1 MAQWKKIVV
10 SGSNAIL
17 NEITASSGLKFKLA
31 QNATSGGLKA
41 NASVTPLVIDTEGN
55 VHTGSAYALA
65 SGGNTVGGSN
75 LTSNVVIV
83 GNNNSLIQTA
93 SSTTN
98 SDFNSASIKNIANLT
113 ASNVSLQTLDVRT
126 SNNSSS
132 QFISVVGSDSD
143 KLQISLGNTNLSHS
157 IKIVPGVTMSNVPD
171 NNNSLTDVLVIGS
184 NGEIKQRP
192 SSELGG
198 VTSVDGGT
206 NLTNT
211 GGTNSGG
218 VTLNLDDNIS
228 ISRITASN
236 SIHFSSSGAGPK
248 NYVIDYAK
256 VFSSSINSEGATI
269 THDNLLLDQGNLTIT
284 ASGIKVEGDLE
295 ASGSVTLDG
304 NLSFTGFNFTQEN
317 IGVTTGSSF
326 FGSGSTGSMVQATN
340 HQFTGS
346 VFITGSSLTLTDGIL
361 TIPNNAGDGT
371 INVAQVLSTTGL
383 SANLVTI
390 ATFNSFS
397 SSFSQSVVDFLATS
411 TSLANEVNTFESF
424 SSSFSQ
430 SVVGFNT
437 NLGIFNNF
445 SQSFSQS
452 VVDFITTSESLATA
466 IINFESYSSSISTSI
481 DTLTTFSESIAK
493 TLTTSDND
501 ITFKDKVTIKGDLT
515 VLGNTT
521 TLTTQDLIVEDRYI
535 FIGSS
540 SANSEDVG
548 IVFSSGS
555 NLDKGR
561 GIVYDANAQRFITA
575 KQVDPDKDDAVEIT
589 SNQHTGHLVTV
600 KTSQLS
606 PPSPSSS
613 SFGEGELYIDNNN
626 DIYIYVD

>member
-1 MAQWKKIVV
+1 MANWKKIIV
-10 SGSNAIL
+10 SGSDAIL
-17 NEITASSGLKFKLA
+17 NEITASSGLKFVLA
-31 QNATSGGLKA
+31 PNATSGGLKGKGTT
-41 NASVTPLVIDTEGN
+41 TPLVVDSKGN

-65 SGGNTVGGSN
+65 SGGNTVGGEN

-83 GNNNSLIQTA
+83 GDNNSLIKTA
-93 SSTTN
+93 SSTN
-98 SDFNSASIKNIANLT
+98 DADFNNANVGNIANLT
-113 ASNVSLQTLDVRT
+113 ASNVSLQTLEVRT

-198 VTSVDGGT
+198 VTSVGAGDNLTDGGT
-206 NLTNT
+206 TT
-211 GGTNSGG
+211 GAVSIALSDT
-218 VTLNLDDNIS
+218 IS
-228 ISRITASN
+228 ISQITASAG
-236 SIHFSSSGAGPK
+236 IHFSSSGVGPK
-248 NYVIDYAK
+248 NYVIDYHK
-256 VFSSSINSEGATI
+256 VFSSSIDSEGETVI
-269 THDNLLLDQGNLTIT
+269 HDNLLLDQGNLTIT
-284 ASGIKVEGDLE
+284 ASGIKVEGDLD
-295 ASGSVTLDG
+295 ADGNISLDG
-304 NLSFTGFNFTQEN
+304 TLSFSGFNFSQEN
-317 IGVTTGSSF
+317 IAISTGSTF
-326 FGSGSTGSMVQATN
+326 FGSGSTGSMVQNTK

-346 VFITGSSLTLTDGIL
+346 VFITGSGITLTGGTL
-361 TIPNNAGDGT
+361 LIPNNAGDGI

-390 ATFNSFS
+390 STFNSFS
-397 SSFSQSVVDFLATS
+397 SSYSQSVVDFLTTS
-411 TSLANEVNTFESF
+411 QSLANEVNTFESF

-430 SVVGFNT
+430 SVINFNSA
-437 NLGIFNNF
+437 LGIFNNF

-466 IINFESYSSSISTSI
+466 IINFENYSSSISSSI
-481 DTLTTFSESIAK
+481 DTLESFSESIAK
-493 TLTTSDND
+493 VLTTTDND
-501 ITFKDKVTIKGDLT
+501 VTFKDKVTIKGDLT

-561 GIVYDANAQRFITA
+561 GIVYDASTERFITA
-575 KQVDPDKDDAVEIT
+575 QNVDPDKDDAAEIT

-600 KTSQLS
+600 KTGQLT
-606 PPSPSSS
+606 PPSGSASS

-626 DIYIYVD
+626 DIYIYVE